1 MRKSSK
7 ILNVKAATLFV
18 IPVSLLMFI
27 SMVSTA
33 KAQTTLM
40 PIEDS
45 TVSSCM
51 PDMNE
56 GDLQILFAQKGS
68 CERWAYL
75 KFDLTGLPDVTINNT
90 VLWLFCRYDGA
101 EPSAAIDVDVCEA
114 NNSWTE
120 NTITWNNKP
129 LGDPGAMLATTAVD
143 GTGKWYKW
151 ESPALTNYVS
161 AHADGKMSLI
171 VRLPATGIVA
181 DQRAFFSRES
191 LTSPPLLDINPL
203 DPGKRSV
210 GGFDVPVNEF
220 ALLAPYVALVSA
232 VSVGTV
238 VTLVSIK
245 RRKEK

>member
-7 ILNVKAATLFV
+7 ILNVKVATLFV
-18 IPVSLLMFI
+18 IAVSLLMFI
-27 SMVSTA
+27 SMLSTA
-33 KAQTTLM
+33 KAHTTLM

-56 GDLQILFAQKGS
+56 GGLQILFAQTGS
-68 CERWAYL
+68 CDRWAYL

-101 EPSAAIDVDVCEA
+101 EPSAAINVDVCEA
-114 NNSWTE
+114 SNSWTE

-129 LGDPGAMLATTAVD
+129 LGDPGAVLATTAVD
-143 GTGKWYKW
+143 GTGMWYKW
-151 ESPALTNYVS
+151 ESPALTDYVS

-171 VRLPATGIVA
+171 VKLPVTGIVA
-181 DQRAFFSRES
+181 VFSREG

>member
-7 ILNVKAATLFV
+7 ILNVKVATLFV
-18 IPVSLLMFI
+18 IAVSLLMFI

-56 GDLQILFAQKGS
+56 GGLQILFAQTGS

-75 KFDLTGLPDVTINNT
+75 KFDLTGLPLPPITDV
-90 VLWLFCRYDGA
+90 VLWLFCRYDGSI
-101 EPSAAIDVDVCEA
+101 PSTAIEVDVCEA

-120 NTITWNNKP
+120 NAITWNNKP
-129 LGDPGAMLATTAVD
+129 PGDPGPVLATTAVD
-143 GTGKWYKW
+143 GTGMWYKW
-151 ESPALTNYVS
+151 ESPDLTAYVD
-161 AHADGKMSLI
+161 AHRAGNMSLI
-171 VRLPATGIVA
+171 VSARAN
-181 DQRAFFSRES
+181 QRAFFSRES
-191 LTSPPLLDINPL
+191 LTSPPLLDV
-203 DPGKRSV
+203 DPQDPSKRSV
-210 GGFDVPVNEF
+210 GGIDVPVNWL